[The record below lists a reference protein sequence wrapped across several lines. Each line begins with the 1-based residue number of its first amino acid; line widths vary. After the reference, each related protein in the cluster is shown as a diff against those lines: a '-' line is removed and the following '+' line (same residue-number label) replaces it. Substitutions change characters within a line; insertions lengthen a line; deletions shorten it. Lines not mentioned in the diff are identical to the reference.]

1 MKPRTQPLLLA
12 ALLLAVARPPAF
24 AAAAP
29 PELKKVTVEEL
40 KTLLSA
46 DVAAKKS
53 DEETADDLK
62 AIELSEQLSAS
73 VKASL
78 DALVPGQLSN
88 EQIYVLEARSA
99 FLPPP
104 PADLPS
110 TPVPDAAAQQALLAK
125 AADFT
130 AKYQS
135 HLPALTAARTTAHF
149 QDGADNPHADPGGPK
164 PSNTS
169 ANGNPLW
176 QLTGLHVRLLKLQ
189 KDTVESENGIEK
201 ASATKDK
208 TPWGL
213 NGVVASVGPTL
224 SLTQILQEAQS
235 AGSPKF
241 ARWENV
247 NGKAAAVFSFA
258 VDKKKSHL
266 SIDYCCFPDTA
277 AGQIDYGMSKGA
289 PVASTAG
296 QQHTAAPDYKHFKT
310 SAGYRGELYLDPDS
324 GAVVRTVTE
333 AEFKNSDLVRYE
345 NIRTDYGRVAL
356 GDKSILAPIEIFTNA
371 ALVANGD
378 LNASKTSLRHTF
390 VTQQF
395 KDYQLAGS
403 TAQE

>member
-1 MKPRTQPLLLA
+1 MKPLASILLVA
-12 ALLLAVARPPAF
+12 IAVPPAF
-24 AAAAP
+24 AATA

-40 KTLLSA
+40 KTLLAA

-53 DEETADDLK
+53 DEETANDLK
-62 AIELSEQLSAS
+62 AIELSEQLSAA

-104 PADLPS
+104 AADLPA
-110 TPVPDAAAQQALLAK
+110 TPAPDAAAQQTLLAR

-130 AKYQS
+130 AKYES

-149 QDGADNPHADPGGPK
+149 QDGADNPHTDPGGPK

-189 KDTVESENGIEK
+189 KDTVESENGVEK

-208 TPWGL
+208 TPWGI

-224 SLTQILQEAQS
+224 SLNQILQEAQS

-241 ARWENV
+241 ARWEDV
-247 NGKAAAVFSFA
+247 NGKAAAVFAFA
-258 VDKKKSHL
+258 VDKKKTHYA
-266 SIDYCCFPDTA
+266 IDYCCFPDTS

-289 PVASTAG
+289 PVASSAG
-296 QQHTAAPDYKHFKT
+296 EQHTAAPDYKHFKT
-310 SAGYRGELYLDPDS
+310 AAGYRGELYIDPDS
-324 GAVVRTVTE
+324 GAVVRTITE
-333 AEFKNSDLVRYE
+333 AEFKNSNLVRYE
-345 NIRTDYGRVAL
+345 DIRTDYGRVAV
-356 GDKSILAPIEIFTNA
+356 GDKSLVVPIRIFTNA
-371 ALVANGD
+371 AVIANGD

-390 VTQQF
+390 VTQTF
-395 KDYQLAGS
+395 TDYQLAGS
-403 TAQE
+403 TAQK